1 MAYLATL
8 FVLLIIFGAFKITD
22 AMDRRDEKRKAA
34 RDKGKPNRS

>member
-8 FVLLIIFGAFKITD
+8 FVLLIIFGAFKITA

-34 RDKGKPNRS
+34 REKSRTNRS